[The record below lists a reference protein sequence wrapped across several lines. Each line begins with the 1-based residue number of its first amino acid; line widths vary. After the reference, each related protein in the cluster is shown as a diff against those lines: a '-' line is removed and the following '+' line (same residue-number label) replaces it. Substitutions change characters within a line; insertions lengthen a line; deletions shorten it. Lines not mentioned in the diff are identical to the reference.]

1 MLKGLLYRQTNG
13 LMYRIAV
20 MLKGLTAQC
29 LGIIAYYFNYH
40 CAYYTL
46 DLIIFIISVAVNGV
60 HSFPP
65 FSFMFSVSYS
75 PKDTI
80 DNRGF

>member
-1 MLKGLLYRQTNG
+1 
-13 LMYRIAV
+13 MYRIAV
-20 MLKGLTAQC
+20 MLKGSAAQY

-40 CAYYTL
+40 CAYYNL
-46 DLIIFIISVAVNGV
+46 DLIISIISVAVNGV